1 MNAATNEAVGEGDSG
16 VTNNDLVRVLGAG
29 LAETLRALIVGDGS
43 GTHEAVVL
51 HLGVAVRGDT
61 CPGRS
66 ASVATPDPA

>member
-1 MNAATNEAVGEGDSG
+1 MNAATNGAMGESDSG
-16 VTNNDLVRVLGAG
+16 VMIDDLVRVLGG

-51 HLGVAVRGDT
+51 HLGVPAPGDT

-66 ASVATPDPA
+66 APEAPPEPA